1 MRILIAGASGAIGRA
16 LVRRLRANQHE
27 VFALTRSPDSAPAL
41 EEIGAKPVIA
51 DALNAAAVKATV
63 GRIRPDAVINELTS
77 LPRHYTPAEMKVA
90 AERDRKVRVEGNMNL
105 LAALRDAG
113 VRRYLLQS
121 SGFWYAPGAGLADES
136 VPFISSASP
145 GVEASARTYLELEAR
160 ASATPGTEFVALR
173 YGFFYGPGT
182 WYTRE
187 GDIGD
192 QVRQRQVPI
201 IGEGQGV
208 YSFVHIDDAAALAR
222 APVERAG
229 RHATAVIYGY
239 WSGLA
244 ADGYRWLYRPGASAG
259 FIPTNAGETCVFAAM
274 PSARYASEASR
285 GLDRLYRTVVAEA
298 APELAAALSRAQPRG
313 KLWPFPGTP
322 GIMRRPWGEGWA
334 LVGDAGSFRDPLTAH
349 GLTDALRD
357 AELLA
362 RAVVAGGPGAL
373 AGYQAIRDRAATTFF
388 DLSDRVASF
397 EWDLEELKV
406 LHKALAAEMA
416 AETDLVRGLGAE
428 GAGRAA

>member
-1 MRILIAGASGAIGRA
+1 MEARKWAHLLREMGHSCSWMAG
-16 LVRRLRANQHE
+16 LL
-27 VFALTRSPDSAPAL
+27 
-41 EEIGAKPVIA
+41 
-51 DALNAAAVKATV
+51 DALGVAEPVVYCGLSMGGYIGWQFYRKHASRMRAMILCDTRAVA
-63 GRIRPDAVINELTS
+63 D
-77 LPRHYTPAEMKVA
+77 TP
-90 AERDRKVRVEGNMNL
+90 
-105 LAALRDAG
+105 
-113 VRRYLLQS
+113 
-121 SGFWYAPGAGLADES
+121 
-136 VPFISSASP
+136 
-145 GVEASARTYLELEAR
+145 EAR
-160 ASATPGTEFVALR
+160 EK
-173 YGFFYGPGT
+173 
-182 WYTRE
+182 
-187 GDIGD
+187 
-192 QVRQRQVPI
+192 
-201 IGEGQGV
+201 
-208 YSFVHIDDAAALAR
+208 ALA
-222 APVERAG
+222 
-229 RHATAVIYGY
+229 I
-239 WSGLA
+239 
-244 ADGYRWLYRPGASAG
+244 
-259 FIPTNAGETCVFAAM
+259 
-274 PSARYASEASR
+274 
-285 GLDRLYRTVVAEA
+285 RTVT
-298 APELAAALSRAQPRG
+298 ELAAALSRAQPRG